1 VNLAALAD
9 PEFWARWLAIVLLD
23 LTLAGD
29 NALVIALA
37 VRNLPRRQQWQGRLW
52 GTFGAVALRVLFI
65 GIITFI
71 LRIPLLQAVGGLVLC
86 WIGVKLLTQQVETH
100 DVRHGGTL
108 FEAIWIIIVADVIM
122 SLDNVLA
129 VAAAAHGD
137 MLLVIFGVGLS
148 IPIVIWGSG
157 ILARLMGRFPWIVTL
172 GAGVLG
178 WVSGEMILKDRV
190 VRASLGESV
199 VDAFEWV
206 LPVVLGIGVIVV
218 GRWWVA
224 RRMGWLG
231 RERDADIPERPRPAR
246 RRGHSR

>member
-1 VNLAALAD
+1 
-9 PEFWARWLAIVLLD
+9 
-23 LTLAGD
+23 
-29 NALVIALA
+29 
-37 VRNLPRRQQWQGRLW
+37 
-52 GTFGAVALRVLFI
+52 
-65 GIITFI
+65 
-71 LRIPLLQAVGGLVLC
+71 LC